1 MSLQTFR
8 NRKYIL
14 QKTNDS
20 CILLLYFPVGGALM
34 LDLLNSIPG
43 EVMMLIIILASVLWF
58 YLVFRLA
65 TRSRKM
71 KNYRSVCIGQTSK
84 EVIRLLG
91 RPNRKRQLK
100 DGKVKYEWYHDTP
113 VTRFKF
119 AGRTIAKNESIH
131 RYVSVTFANDH
142 VIGVDAANMN

>member
-1 MSLQTFR
+1 M
-8 NRKYIL
+8 I
-14 QKTNDS
+14 
-20 CILLLYFPVGGALM
+20 

-91 RPNRKRQLK
+91 RPNRKRQLQ
-100 DGKVKYEWYHDTP
+100 DGKIKYEWYHDTP
-113 VTRFKF
+113 VTRIKF
-119 AGRTIAKNESIH
+119 AGRTIAKNESVH